1 MSATNLRQRG
11 YSVVFDES
19 NQEILFSGSIRP
31 RRSRELDEVIH
42 LLESAARSVAGTL
55 FLNFKRL
62 AQLNNTAF
70 KRLSSFVQSTVQARP
85 DLKLKLITTSVVAWE
100 AYKFKF
106 LEDLA
111 PNVVVEQYDKDFYPG
126 QGVLEHAD
134 FIPVL
139 RTQTKMTW
147 RHERHLLRKH
157 GLKEKMHIADVCC
170 GIGDFAVLVRKE
182 FQPASI
188 TAVDHSKGSLE
199 YARHVAKDFGITD
212 IAYQYGDATSLLIP
226 DDQFDFVT
234 CRHSLQVFNK
244 PELILKELFRIC
256 KPDGIVYITNEKN
269 SHCYGEP
276 RGESIEWTYR
286 EVARLWDYFDM
297 DIELGPKQYKLM
309 HDAGFE
315 NIQMESFEVTNLDG
329 DPQEFA
335 DVIQSWEDC
344 YAGNMAV
351 RRGDSPEWIAKFRQ
365 GFQDHI
371 YSIQKGFAGW
381 PIWVTS
387 GRKPGKR

>member
-1 MSATNLRQRG
+1 MSATNLRQQG
-11 YSVVFDES
+11 YSVVFDEG

-42 LLESAARSVAGTL
+42 LLDTAARSVAGTL

-70 KRLSSFVQSTVQARP
+70 KRLSAFVQSTVQSRP
-85 DLKLKLITTSVVAWE
+85 DLTLKLITTSVVAWE
-100 AYKFKF
+100 SYKFKY

-126 QGVLEHAD
+126 QSVLENAEI
-134 FIPVL
+134 IPVL

-147 RHERHLLRKH
+147 RHERQLLRKH
-157 GLKEKMHIADVCC
+157 GLKKRMHIADICC

-188 TAVDHSKGSLE
+188 TAVDHSKGSLD
-199 YARHVAKDFGITD
+199 YARQVAKEFGITD

-226 DDQFDFVT
+226 DNQFDFVT
-234 CRHSLQVFNK
+234 CRHSLQVFNQ
-244 PELILKELFRIC
+244 PDLILKELFRIC
-256 KPDGIVYITNEKN
+256 KPEGTVYLTNEKK

-286 EVARLWDYFDM
+286 EAVRLLKHFDM
-297 DIELGPKQYKLM
+297 DVEIGPKQYRLM
-309 HDAGFE
+309 LEAGFE
-315 NIQMESFEVTNLDG
+315 KVQMETFEITSLDG
-329 DPQEFA
+329 EPQEFS

-344 YAGNMAV
+344 YAGNLAV
-351 RRGDSPEWIAKFRQ
+351 RRGDSPDWIARFRQ

-371 YSIQKGFAGW
+371 YAVERGFAGW
-381 PIWVTS
+381 PIWVAS
-387 GRKPGKR
+387 GRKPAAP